1 MNPIYVRYPEYTSRP
16 PPKSGFARAP
26 KRPEYLEIIPTNEN
40 MTVQD
45 ILDYIISIYDDYLE
59 ETLIEKQFSLGYMYP
74 RLDINKCSDFL
85 ELYDNKENALES
97 INPLPREMYIR
108 DIPRININD
117 TRDKLWYN
125 LDGIRCIRY
134 LTDLQMAQ
142 KRRSFAVAS
151 ILPENIQ
158 ENIFRHIPYDI
169 VDSIA
174 PKIKRSE
181 KINKSRG
188 MGPIPFDLQ
197 DYNMDQTYSEFL
209 EDRRRGEEL
218 RKLREKLRR
227 ERDEEFEEF
236 RNNLEIYYFL
246 KDIEDP
252 QYGGK
257 KKKTRK
263 KRKYRKRYTNLY

>member
-1 MNPIYVRYPEYTSRP
+1 MNPIYVRYPGRQFRP
-16 PPKSGFARAP
+16 K
-26 KRPEYLEIIPTNEN
+26 YLEIIPTSEN

-59 ETLIEKQFSLGYMYP
+59 ETLIEKQFSVGHQYP
-74 RLDINKCSDFL
+74 RLKINKCTDFL
-85 ELYDNKENALES
+85 ELYDNKEYALKS
-97 INPLPREMYIR
+97 IYPLPREMYIR
-108 DIPRININD
+108 DIPRINMNN

-125 LDGIRCIRY
+125 LDRLRCIRY

-158 ENIFRHIPYDI
+158 DNVFNHIPYDI
-169 VDSIA
+169 LDRIG

-181 KINKSRG
+181 NMNKTLG
-188 MGPIPFDLQ
+188 MVPNPFKLQ
-197 DYNMDQTYSEFL
+197 DYNMDQTYGEFL
-209 EDRRRGEEL
+209 EDRRRGEEF
-218 RKLREKLRR
+218 RKLREKLQR

-263 KRKYRKRYTNLY
+263 KRKYRKKRYTNLY

>member
-1 MNPIYVRYPEYTSRP
+1 MNPIYVRYPEYTSRS

-59 ETLIEKQFSLGYMYP
+59 ETLIEKQFSVGYMYP

-117 TRDKLWYN
+117 TRDKLWYK
-125 LDGIRCIRY
+125 LDRIRCIRY

-142 KRRSFAVAS
+142 KRRSLAVAS

-158 ENIFRHIPYDI
+158 ENIFKHIPYDI
-169 VDSIA
+169 VDSIG
-174 PKIKRSE
+174 PRIKRSE

-188 MGPIPFDLQ
+188 MGPIPPFDLQ
-197 DYNMDQTYSEFL
+197 DYNMDQTYGEFL
-209 EDRRRGEEL
+209 EDRRRIEES
-218 RKLREKLRR
+218 RKWREKVQR
-227 ERDEEFEEF
+227 ERDEEFENF
-236 RNNLEIYYFL
+236 RTYLYL

-263 KRKYRKRYTNLY
+263 KRKYRKKK